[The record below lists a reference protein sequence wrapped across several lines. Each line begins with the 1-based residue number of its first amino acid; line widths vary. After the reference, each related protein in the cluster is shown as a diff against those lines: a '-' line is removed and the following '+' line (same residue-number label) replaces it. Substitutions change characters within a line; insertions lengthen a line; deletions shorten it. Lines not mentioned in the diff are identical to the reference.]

1 MTDLEIEQMAANHM
15 LMWAR
20 GLFDETELDRLDH
33 ADRAQVEALIESAII
48 TIEWG
53 DIDN

>member
-1 MTDLEIEQMAANHM
+1 MTDLEVEQMAANHM

-20 GLFDETELDRLDH
+20 GLFDETALDNLDH
-33 ADRAQVEALIESAII
+33 ADRAQVEALIESATI
-48 TIEWG
+48 TIEWN